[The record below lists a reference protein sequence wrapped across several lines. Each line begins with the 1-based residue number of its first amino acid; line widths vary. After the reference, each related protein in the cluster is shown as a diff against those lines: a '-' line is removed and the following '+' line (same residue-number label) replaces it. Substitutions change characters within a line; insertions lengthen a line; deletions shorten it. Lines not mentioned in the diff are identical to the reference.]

1 MIKVKI
7 FGWKSPPLDVVS
19 RIEEGLQNHG
29 VIFTDENPD
38 LLYKN
43 EDFFD
48 QAIEFKNNCLA
59 KKPVTIFNILDLQV
73 RNPNFNLEKLKE
85 QLLQADIITCISET
99 VKNQIY
105 EYLKLDAHVI
115 YNPVKDI
122 TFDNLEKNIS
132 FLYVGRANDKN
143 KRFDLIVNAFK
154 PYKHTMDHLYI
165 CGSEN
170 PMYGNYIGIVD
181 DKNLNT
187 IYNSSKFVLLPSKF
201 EGLGLPMIEAMM
213 AGSIPITC
221 SDNPTALE
229 LSPPEFI
236 CEPTESDFLNKILE
250 LNENYKSFQKIALQY
265 GEKYRE
271 LMNKNKIAENI
282 INLYN
287 KHNEGII

>member
-1 MIKVKI
+1 MIKAKI
-7 FGWKSPPLDVVS
+7 FGWKLPPLDVVS

-48 QAIEFKNNCLA
+48 QALEFKNNCLA
-59 KKPVTIFNILDLQV
+59 KKPVTIFNILDLQI

-105 EYLKLDAHVI
+105 EYLKLDSHVI

-154 PYKHTMDHLYI
+154 PYKHIMDHLYI

-213 AGSIPITC
+213 AGFIPITC

>member
-1 MIKVKI
+1 MIKAKI

>member
-1 MIKVKI
+1 MIKAKI
-7 FGWKSPPLDVVS
+7 FGWKLPPLDVVS

-48 QAIEFKNNCLA
+48 QALEFKNNCLA
-59 KKPVTIFNILDLQV
+59 KKPVTIFNILDLQI

-105 EYLKLDAHVI
+105 EYLKLDSHVI